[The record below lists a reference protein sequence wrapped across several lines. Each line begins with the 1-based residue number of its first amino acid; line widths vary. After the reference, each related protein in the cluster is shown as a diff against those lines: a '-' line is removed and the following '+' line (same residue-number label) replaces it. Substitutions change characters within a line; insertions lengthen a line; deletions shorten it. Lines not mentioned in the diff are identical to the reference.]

1 MKVTPIENQK
11 IIMEN
16 PHSKHNYFA
25 WPTVTRLQNG
35 KIAVVA
41 SGYRLRH
48 ICPFGKMVISYSEN
62 EGETYTAPAPIIDTP
77 LDDRDGGILAF
88 GEKEVIVTSFTNTVE
103 FQRKRK
109 SADAY
114 NHAYLDKVTFEEEE
128 KYLGPTF
135 RISHDCGV
143 TFDKEVYIS
152 PVTSPHG
159 PCELP
164 DGSVLWVGRISNR
177 RTDFAAPEMN
187 RLCAYKINTD
197 GSSEYVGSIENVIE
211 DDGTVLDFYEPH
223 AVALANGKIICHIRT
238 ERGGE
243 DKRKFT
249 VYQTESDDG
258 GRTWT
263 KPHQILSRLGGSPP
277 HILKAKSGMLV
288 MSYAYREDPSSVKVA
303 FSNDGGETWD
313 TDHVI
318 YVNGKGWDMGYP
330 ATVELND
337 GSFLTVFYAHPEED
351 DPAVI
356 MQQKWK
362 LEN

>member
-1 MKVTPIENQK
+1 MKITPIGEQK

-48 ICPFGKMVISYSEN
+48 VCPFGKMVISYSEN
-62 EGETYTAPAPIIDTP
+62 EGESYTAPAPIIDTP

-114 NHAYLDKVTFEEEE
+114 NLSYLDKVTFEEEE

-159 PCELP
+159 PCELS

-177 RTDFAAPEMN
+177 RADFAAPEMN
-187 RLCAYKINTD
+187 KLRAYKINTD
-197 GSSEYVGSIENVIE
+197 GTTEYVGSIENVE
-211 DDGTVLDFYEPH
+211 ENGVELRYYEPH
-223 AVALANGKIICHIRT
+223 AICLDDGKIICHIRT
-238 ERGGE
+238 ENEAGKE
-243 DKRKFT
+243 PMFT
-249 VYQTESDDG
+249 VFQTESYDG
-258 GRTWT
+258 GKTWT
-263 KPHQILSRLGGSPP
+263 KPYQILSRLGGSPP
-277 HILKAKSGMLV
+277 HILKTTSGMLV
-288 MSYAYREDPSSVKVA
+288 MSYAYREEPSSIKIA
-303 FSNDGGETWD
+303 FSHDGGESWD
-313 TDHVI
+313 TEHLVC
-318 YVNGKGWDMGYP
+318 VNGKGWDMGYP
-330 ATVELND
+330 STVELKD

-351 DPAVI
+351 APAVI

-362 LEN
+362 IEE

>member
-1 MKVTPIENQK
+1 MKTVPIGEQK

-88 GEKEVIVTSFTNTVE
+88 GEKDVIVTSFTNTVE

-114 NHAYLDKVTFEEEE
+114 NHSYLDKVTFEEEE

-143 TFDKEVYIS
+143 TFDREVYTS

-164 DGSVLWVGRISNR
+164 DGTVLWVGRISNR
-177 RTDFAAPEMN
+177 RADFAAPEMN
-187 RLCAYKINTD
+187 RLCAYKINMD
-197 GSSEYVGSIENVIE
+197 GSSEYVGSIENVE
-211 DDGTVLDFYEPH
+211 EDGTQLSYYEPH
-223 AVALANGKIICHIRT
+223 AICLDSGKIICHIRT
-238 ERGGE
+238 ENEAGKE
-243 DKRKFT
+243 PMFT
-249 VYQTESDDG
+249 VFQTESDDG
-258 GRTWT
+258 GKTWT
-263 KPHQILSRLGGSPP
+263 KPAAILDRMAGAPP
-277 HILKAKSGMLV
+277 HILKTKSGMLIS
-288 MSYAYREDPSSVKVA
+288 SYAYREEPSSVKVA
-303 FSNDGGETWD
+303 FSRDGGETWD
-313 TDHVI
+313 ADHLI
-318 YVNGKGWDMGYP
+318 CVNGKGWDMGYP
-330 ATVELND
+330 STVELKD

-351 DPAVI
+351 APAVI

-362 LEN
+362 LEK